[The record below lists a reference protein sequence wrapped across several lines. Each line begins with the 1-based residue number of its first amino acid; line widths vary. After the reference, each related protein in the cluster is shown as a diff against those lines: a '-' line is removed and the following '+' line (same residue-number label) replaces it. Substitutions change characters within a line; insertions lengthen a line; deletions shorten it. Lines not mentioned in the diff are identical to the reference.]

1 MLFWGLAT
9 HDWNCKSD
17 RELDIIDGRSS
28 WHDIGLFSLN
38 QIFNLFHCLWAI
50 NQNLSQWKMMR
61 ESVSVIRDNN
71 VKSTLRAINLPNF
84 KNFHVVSEDITGH
97 LEWSYIDYLNI
108 WVLKTKNS
116 AELRIFPLQEFFHRN
131 SLKLLDRHRIDVYL
145 NPSPSFDWRPF
156 IFELIHHFLPH
167 KQTLIGQFFNSILCL
182 LLK

>member
-1 MLFWGLAT
+1 
-9 HDWNCKSD
+9 
-17 RELDIIDGRSS
+17 
-28 WHDIGLFSLN
+28 
-38 QIFNLFHCLWAI
+38 
-50 NQNLSQWKMMR
+50 MMR

-84 KNFHVVSEDITGH
+84 KNFHVISEDITGH

-145 NPSPSFDWRPF
+145 NPSPSFD
-156 IFELIHHFLPH
+156 
-167 KQTLIGQFFNSILCL
+167 
-182 LLK
+182 